1 MNRVRILFLGVL
13 ALFVCINNAVAAGCN
28 DGTGNCK
35 YIYFQ
40 EVGTFTKT
48 DYYSVLFQSI
58 TDCKVVSVQKGSNNT
73 IQRSGKQYYTNTYS
87 WNGAQWFLYYQRY
100 VFIQDEDIETFRS
113 AIENAGG
120 GEVAPAIAYP
130 NGIDNCG
137 QNSCDNSDSDNDGI
151 CNSCDTLPGLP
162 DKKHCAWQTLV
173 VAGSNQVAMMD
184 VDKSGNCD
192 GSQTELYQNN
202 AIVSQVQSG
211 ALKAYWHGNKSEFD
225 PPSCQGDDGTGNCRC
240 GYPSSNPLFADMQSS
255 EAQMSAE
262 LKDQLTQQDQAA
274 NDDKY
279 DDCASIKHRCEAAC
293 LTRGGVV
300 NNTCTVSGD
309 KTYASCECKQEF
321 AFDIAAPTET
331 PPDTST
337 GGDVAQTGGN
347 DSNADGKDDAY
358 AAMKDALNDS
368 GLNHKLDSTNDQLN
382 NIGNSI
388 GSVGQAI
395 NGVGSAVDGLADG
408 IAGLGNQLGGKLDG
422 LGDSLDDIKDKL
434 GDGITLSGN
443 ADIPNENTYD
453 PTTEPLEEDS
463 FYDAVTNFITSG
475 LPLIDFFRDSKITHN
490 SGSSSF
496 SVTLFGQEIGFD
508 FAPYADIFSWIGL
521 VLVFISTIIA
531 FRIITNT

>member
-1 MNRVRILFLGVL
+1 
-13 ALFVCINNAVAAGCN
+13 
-28 DGTGNCK
+28 
-35 YIYFQ
+35 
-40 EVGTFTKT
+40 
-48 DYYSVLFQSI
+48 
-58 TDCKVVSVQKGSNNT
+58 
-73 IQRSGKQYYTNTYS
+73 
-87 WNGAQWFLYYQRY
+87 
-100 VFIQDEDIETFRS
+100 
-113 AIENAGG
+113 
-120 GEVAPAIAYP
+120 
-130 NGIDNCG
+130 
-137 QNSCDNSDSDNDGI
+137 
-151 CNSCDTLPGLP
+151 
-162 DKKHCAWQTLV
+162 
-173 VAGSNQVAMMD
+173 
-184 VDKSGNCD
+184 
-192 GSQTELYQNN
+192 
-202 AIVSQVQSG
+202 
-211 ALKAYWHGNKSEFD
+211 
-225 PPSCQGDDGTGNCRC
+225 
-240 GYPSSNPLFADMQSS
+240 MQSS

-300 NNTCTVSGD
+300 TNTCTVSGD